1 MVQLKGQTWL
11 LMLAGL
17 VFAVAVFYAFRQ
29 PNSKPINVNWQSQVS
44 PGHLSAAHAQFATN
58 CAACHTPV
66 MGINEAKC
74 ISCHADNKEL
84 LGRQPTAFHATI
96 GNCVS
101 CHMEHLGV
109 NANLRVMNHEALAKI
124 GGKLFA
130 GGTKMPNQAAKAQ
143 LPANHPLLSSL
154 EASLNCA
161 SCHNPK
167 APPHFGLF
175 GPDCASCHAATEWTI
190 SAFQHPSPRS
200 TECVQCH
207 QAPPSHYMM
216 HFEMVDKTVV
226 AGGSSGQ
233 VEGCCGGVDVTQ
245 CYKCH
250 QTTFWNDIKGVGF
263 YKHH

>member
-1 MVQLKGQTWL
+1 MVQLKRQTGL
-11 LMLAGL
+11 LLLAGL
-17 VFAVAVFYAFRQ
+17 VFAVAVFYALWL
-29 PNSKPINVNWQSQVS
+29 PADKSIAVNWQSQVS
-44 PGHLSAAHAQFATN
+44 PGHLSVAHAQFATN

-66 MGINEAKC
+66 MGIDEAKC

-96 GNCVS
+96 GNCAS
-101 CHMEHLGV
+101 CHVEHLGV
-109 NANLRVMNHEALAKI
+109 DANLRVMDHKALARI
-124 GGKLFA
+124 GNKLFA
-130 GGTKMPNQAAKAQ
+130 SARKTPNSSGKAM
-143 LPANHPLLSSL
+143 LPAGHPLLSAL
-154 EASLNCA
+154 EADLNCA
-161 SCHNPK
+161 GCHSTK
-167 APPHFGLF
+167 DPHFGLF

-200 TECVQCH
+200 TECVSCH

-250 QTTFWNDIKGVGF
+250 QTTAWNDIKGVGF